1 METDYLAGYIYHM
14 IHINNLHSILQ
25 QGAISSKE
33 RVSQQQI
40 SYRSIAYDSVQKL
53 RDRVF
58 VFDFV
63 KKTFRS
69 IHSYVPFYFATRT
82 PMLYVQY
89 QNGIQD
95 KIAILEVERAIL
107 KEPGVLFT
115 DGNASNQQ
123 LSIYSKEIVRIMP
136 ATVEQDTCRRRY
148 YPGGPYGS
156 NASCTNFYADVTFLD
171 RLNWEIING
180 RYFTGNERKRIK
192 QSEVLI
198 PDSVSLK
205 WIKGI
210 AVSSQSMA
218 QSVNALINRCGL
230 SQHISS
236 AICKQEMFF

>member
-1 METDYLAGYIYHM
+1 VGIDYLVGYIYHM
-14 IHINNLHSILQ
+14 IHIDNLQSILQ
-25 QGAISSKE
+25 QEAIFSKE

-58 VFDFV
+58 VFDFA

-107 KEPGVLFT
+107 KVQGVLFT
-115 DGNASNQQ
+115 DSNASNQQ
-123 LSIYSKEIVRIMP
+123 LSVYSKEIVRIMP

-148 YPGGPYGS
+148 FPDGPHGS
-156 NASCTNFYADVTFLD
+156 NGNCSNFYHD
-171 RLNWEIING
+171 IIAIHQA
-180 RYFTGNERKRIK
+180 RSRMRE
-192 QSEVLI
+192 
-198 PDSVSLK
+198 
-205 WIKGI
+205 
-210 AVSSQSMA
+210 
-218 QSVNALINRCGL
+218 NACR
-230 SQHISS
+230 
-236 AICKQEMFF
+236 